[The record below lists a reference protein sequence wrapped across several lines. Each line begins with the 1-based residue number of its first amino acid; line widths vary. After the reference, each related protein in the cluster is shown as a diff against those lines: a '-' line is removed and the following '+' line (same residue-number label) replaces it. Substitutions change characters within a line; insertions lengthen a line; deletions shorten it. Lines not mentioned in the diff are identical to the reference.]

1 MFYLVSGTFCCHR
14 DAKHLARLRT
24 HLTLYERSGVLDI
37 WDDTKIAG
45 GSMARGD
52 KKALKRAKIAILLV
66 SADFLASQFIVEKS
80 YGLR

>member
-1 MFYLVSGTFCCHR
+1 
-14 DAKHLARLRT
+14 
-24 HLTLYERSGVLDI
+24 
-37 WDDTKIAG
+37 
-45 GSMARGD
+45 MARGD